1 MKKIIYLLTLVLIS
15 SFSFGFYQKSIN
27 EEIGNKII
35 GYSVLVLVFIYL
47 PIFIYNGWK
56 NKSIEDYMLS
66 NDKLKK
72 MRGKSLESK
81 K

>member
-35 GYSVLVLVFIYL
+35 GYSVLVLVFVYL

>member
-1 MKKIIYLLTLVLIS
+1 MKKIIYFLTLVLIS
-15 SFSFGFYQKSIN
+15 SFSFGFYQKSIS

-35 GYSVLVLVFIYL
+35 GYSVLVLVFVYL

>member
-1 MKKIIYLLTLVLIS
+1 MKKIIYLLTLLLIS